1 VASPSEDLPV
11 DLAGL
16 MASARSFLRPIAW
29 RADPQPSDLEGS
41 LLFRRD
47 KRVTS
52 FDGTRIA
59 YDVYGTK
66 GPWVALVPGFVCP
79 DNFWKYLLPELA
91 RDHRVIVFD
100 SRGLGL
106 SGLPRR
112 PGFRARNLSSEDFA
126 LANLARDILAILD
139 QEKVDRAA
147 LIGHSMGGQ
156 TILEAYRRY
165 PERIS
170 ALVSLTGPFESP
182 IRTFYGRDFTNIF
195 RGVDQFLK
203 LFPRPTILLWRALFL
218 ANPAIPHTM
227 AQLGRALGPL
237 AKQADM
243 EAYYRHMAFIDPL
256 VMMKMA
262 EAMRSH
268 SAADVLPTIKTPMLI
283 IAGTLDMFTPV
294 ALANAMHEAV
304 AGSELVVLENAS
316 HGAVIE
322 KPVEVNA
329 AVRDFLVRHEGRAKA
344 APKKAPAKRVS
355 RKPASKRPRTAK
367 QVREIAREDAD
378 VAN

>member
-1 VASPSEDLPV
+1 MDV
-11 DLAGL
+11 AGL
-16 MASARSFLRPIAW
+16 VSEARSFLRPIGW
-29 RADPQPSDLEGS
+29 RTAPLPQDLEGV
-41 LLFRRD
+41 LIFERDRR
-47 KRVTS
+47 VGS
-52 FDGTRIA
+52 FDGTEIA
-59 YDVYGTK
+59 YGVYGDS
-66 GPWVALVPGFVCP
+66 GPWVVLVPGFVCP

-91 RDHRVIVFD
+91 RDHRVIVYD

-112 PGFRARNLSSEDFA
+112 PGYRARNLSSEDFSIP
-126 LANLARDILAILD
+126 NHARDILAVLD
-139 QEKVDRAA
+139 AVGAKQAA
-147 LIGHSMGGQ
+147 LVGHSMGGQ
-156 TILEAYRRY
+156 TILEAYRRF
-165 PERIS
+165 PNRIS

-218 ANPAIPHTM
+218 ANPSVPHTI

-237 AKQADM
+237 AKQEDM

-268 SAADVLPTIKTPMLI
+268 SAADVLETIDVPTLI
-283 IAGTLDMFTPV
+283 LAGTLDMFTPV
-294 ALANAMHEAV
+294 ALAQAMHERIAN
-304 AGSELVVLENAS
+304 SELVVLDGAS

-322 KPVEVNA
+322 KPDEVNA
-329 AVRDFLVRHEGRAKA
+329 AVRDFLSRHEGLTKA
-344 APKKAPAKRVS
+344 APKKAPAKKRS
-355 RKPASKRPRTAK
+355 PKRTPAKKPGDPEA
-367 QVREIAREDAD
+367 VREDAREH
-378 VAN
+378 AGIE